1 MAVFDE
7 DIGAG
12 LALADSGAVAS
23 SPPLPAPAFEP
34 VDWKSLYEHAHA
46 RAERERAR
54 ADAAEARCE
63 ELRWA
68 EVASRARS
76 GSLKWQLDK
85 SRTKLKAAVEE
96 TKEIRRAARSA
107 LSLQAEVARLQTLVS
122 ESAEG
127 RTIALLREEN
137 ARLKQQLR
145 SAAPKGFERRLVDRR
160 RMLTPHSHAISTR

>member
-68 EVASRARS
+68 EVASRARA

-85 SRTKLKAAVEE
+85 SWTN
-96 TKEIRRAARSA
+96 TN
-107 LSLQAEVARLQTLVS
+107 
-122 ESAEG
+122 G
-127 RTIALLREEN
+127 
-137 ARLKQQLR
+137 
-145 SAAPKGFERRLVDRR
+145 
-160 RMLTPHSHAISTR
+160 H